1 MREQPVV
8 LVVDDQAPNRKLLA
22 DLLASRGYA
31 VVTAESGEEALAK
44 VGSVQPDLV
53 LLDVIMPGLSGYE
66 VCRSI
71 RADPAT
77 GVLPV
82 VMVTALD
89 PAQERVKG
97 LEAGADDFLT
107 KPINT
112 QELLA
117 RVKSLLRVK
126 TFHDTVQAQASELA
140 ALNAGLEKRVQD
152 QLGELQRLAQLK
164 RFFPPHLA
172 ERIVAGDVDD
182 PLATHRREIT
192 VVVLDLRGFTAFADT
207 SEPEE
212 VMSLLRRYHQVM
224 GQLIQANGGTLE
236 QFSGGSMLVIFND
249 PVISEDPAGH
259 AVRMALEMQVRFD
272 ELMNTWRR
280 RGHEISL
287 GIGVAYGY
295 ATIGAIGDEARV
307 GYGAIGR
314 VTNLAARL
322 SAEAP
327 AGQILVSA
335 SVYELVESLVDAEE
349 ADQVNLNGFMRPGP
363 AYRIAGLKPKR
374 AEHVDRIWP
383 LKIYTLGQFALLRE
397 GQPVPL
403 SRKVQK
409 RPLDLL
415 KVLIAYG
422 GVRADI
428 STLVASLWPDA
439 EGDAARVTFD
449 SNLHRLRKLIDI
461 DDILPLAEG
470 MLSLDATRCWVDVW
484 AFEALVKRIE
494 TAAYQPSESTE
505 PYHPEFARDL
515 LRLYAGHFIETES
528 QEPWAVG
535 MRDKLRAKFVR
546 AVSALGAQLE
556 QRRQWEQAVAL
567 YSRALELDN
576 LAEGLY
582 RRLMISFREL
592 GETAE
597 ASKVYRRCRDM
608 LSIVLSISPSAET
621 EAIRASLRE
630 GETGEPPR

>member
-22 DLLASRGYA
+22 DLLATRGYA
-31 VVTAESGEEALAK
+31 VETAESGEEALTK
-44 VGSVQPDLV
+44 IESVRPDLV
-53 LLDVIMPGLSGYE
+53 LLDIVMPGLSGYD
-66 VCRSI
+66 VCRRI

-89 PAQERVKG
+89 PAQERIKG

-112 QELLA
+112 PELLA
-117 RVKSLLRVK
+117 RVKSLLRIK
-126 TFHDTVQAQASELA
+126 TFHDTVQTQACELA
-140 ALNAGLEKRVQD
+140 GLNASLETRVQE

-182 PLATHRREIT
+182 PLATHRREIA
-192 VVVLDLRGFTAFADT
+192 VVILDLRGFTAFADA

-212 VMSLLRRYHQVM
+212 VMSLLRRNHQVM
-224 GQLIQANGGTLE
+224 GQLIQAHGGTLE

-287 GIGVAYGY
+287 GIGIAYGY

-349 ADQVNLNGFMRPGP
+349 AAQVNLSGFARPGP
-363 AYRIAGLKPKR
+363 AYRIGGLKPKR
-374 AEHVDRIWP
+374 AQQADVWP

-397 GQPVPL
+397 GEPVVF

-415 KVLIAYG
+415 KALIAYG

-439 EGDAARVTFD
+439 EGDAARVSFD

-461 DDILPLAEG
+461 DDILPLSEG
-470 MLSLDATRCWVDVW
+470 MLSLDPARCWVDVW
-484 AFEALVKRIE
+484 AFEGLVNRIE
-494 TAAYQPSESTE
+494 TTAHQPAESAE
-505 PYHPEFARDL
+505 PHQAELAKEL

-528 QEPWAVG
+528 QEPWAVAT
-535 MRDKLRAKFVR
+535 RDRLRAKFVR
-546 AVSALGAQLE
+546 AISAVGAQLE

-597 ASKVYRRCRDM
+597 ASKVYRRCREM

-630 GETGEPPR
+630 GQTGESPR